1 VPLLAGLLVV
11 ISGCA
16 PVTIR
21 VPRYQVLAPPES
33 AGFVAGAAKVDITP
47 PPGYPM
53 GGHSIGGRIA
63 RGYWTRLYARAFYF
77 QDGAGHRVVLV
88 SCDLFAIP
96 AALHAAVAERLKL
109 PPDSL
114 IVAATHTHHGPAGY
128 MSSAVFN
135 FGGPVPGYDGELF
148 RRLTDGIAEAV
159 ASARENALASGDA
172 SIALHTGV
180 ALDLQRNR
188 AIDAFYRND
197 AGVRAK
203 ILEASG
209 EAGTTCPA
217 AADIECPRYQAV
229 DPSLEILEVR
239 HGGQTTA
246 LLVFYAIH
254 NTAMSHDGTL
264 YQSDLSG
271 RAMQQL
277 EGGSVVAGF
286 FNGAEGDVSPRWVA
300 QNRDDV
306 LRLGDRLAR
315 AVAATVKRQAAAD
328 HYPQVAAVRQVFA
341 AVPAAGATRELT
353 RPGSG
358 AGELGGAEDGRTVL
372 YGYGWHGG
380 ATHSSGRDAKVP
392 ALELYRSALFRT
404 LQKVLGAAKNY
415 PSEIPVSLAA
425 IGGLSLAAI
434 PTEMTTAEGFA
445 LRAKLQE
452 VTGRTHVLIG
462 LANEYIGYTASEA
475 EYGAQDYEGASTMYG
490 PRQGRVIGELLTA
503 VARSEGRPSGE
514 ARAVFYHPGAKAPFR
529 FGPEFFGERYNLPY
543 ADLEPLMPDAQHR
556 PDDAAPRFEW
566 NERPEFD
573 WRARDRRVRILR
585 ETEDGWAVAEDE
597 SGGGILTELVS
608 GRSERRWS
616 AIWIRPRLLDA
627 GARYAFEVRHAG
639 RPESVTVCSRPFQ
652 PDGRVETIPMPAVE
666 EGPCPA
672 VR

>member
-1 VPLLAGLLVV
+1 VQLLAGLLLV
-11 ISGCA
+11 IGGCA

-21 VPRYQVLAPPES
+21 VPRYRVLPPTET
-33 AGFVAGAAKVDITP
+33 AHFVAGAARVDITP

-63 RGYWTRLYARAFYF
+63 RGYWTRLYTRAFYF
-77 QDGAGHRVVLV
+77 QDARGHRLALV

-96 AALHAAVAERLKL
+96 AALHSAVAERLKL
-109 PPDSL
+109 PPESL

-135 FGGPVPGYDGELF
+135 FGAPVPGYDGELF

-172 SIALHTGV
+172 SVALHTSV

-188 AIDAFYRND
+188 AIDAFYRNSSE
-197 AGVRAK
+197 ARAK
-203 ILEASG
+203 VLEASRA
-209 EAGTTCPA
+209 AGTTCPDP
-217 AADIECPRYQAV
+217 ADVECPRYQAV
-229 DPSLEILEVR
+229 DPSLEVLEVR
-239 HGGQTTA
+239 HGGRTTA

-254 NTAMSHDGTL
+254 NTAISHDCTL

-277 EGGSVVAGF
+277 EGGPAIAGF

-306 LRLGDRLAR
+306 LRLGNRLAR
-315 AVAATVKRQAAAD
+315 AVAAAVKRPAAAD
-328 HYPQVAAVRQVFA
+328 HNPQVAAVRQVFA
-341 AVPAAGATRELT
+341 AVPAAGPTRELT
-353 RPGSG
+353 RPASG
-358 AGELGGAEDGRTVL
+358 VGELGGAEDGRTVL
-372 YGYGWHGG
+372 YGYGWRGG
-380 ATHSSGRDAKVP
+380 VTDPLGRDAKVP
-392 ALELYRSALFRT
+392 ALELYRPTLFRP

-415 PSEIPVSLAA
+415 PAEIPVSLAA

-445 LRAKLQE
+445 LRSKLRE

-490 PRQGRVIGELLTA
+490 PRQGTVIGELLAA
-503 VARSEGRPSGE
+503 VARNVGPREAAGE
-514 ARAVFYHPGAKAPFR
+514 ATVYHPGAKAPFR
-529 FGPEFFGERYNLPY
+529 FGPEFFGQRYNLPY
-543 ADLEPLMPDAQHR
+543 ADLEPLMPDVQHR

-566 NERPEFD
+566 SERPEFD

-585 ETEDGWAVAEDE
+585 ETGEGWTVAEDE
-597 SGGGILTELVS
+597 SGGDILTVLVS
-608 GRSERRWS
+608 GRSERRWT
-616 AIWIRPRLLDA
+616 AIWIRPRGVDR
-627 GARYAFEVRHAG
+627 ARYAFEVRHAG
-639 RPESVTVCSRPFQ
+639 RPEPVTVCSQPFQ
-652 PDGRVETIPMPAVE
+652 PDGRVVTIPMPAVE
-666 EGPCPA
+666 EGTCPA